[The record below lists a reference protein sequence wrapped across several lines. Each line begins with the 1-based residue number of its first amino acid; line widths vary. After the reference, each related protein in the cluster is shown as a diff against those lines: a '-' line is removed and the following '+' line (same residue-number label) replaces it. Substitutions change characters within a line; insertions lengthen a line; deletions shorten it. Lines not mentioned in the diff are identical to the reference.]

1 MLKACVCLIVLYDFG
16 TCAASIL
23 IFGFPVSCGLGSF
36 ENALFIDGNYPVR
49 GNGLERE
56 KKKTFIQI
64 LITYL
69 KCLKFASLLFHLSFK
84 LLTHI

>member
-56 KKKTFIQI
+56 KKTNIYTDFDHLPQVFKVCFFTFP
-64 LITYL
+64 LEL
-69 KCLKFASLLFHLSFK
+69 
-84 LLTHI
+84 